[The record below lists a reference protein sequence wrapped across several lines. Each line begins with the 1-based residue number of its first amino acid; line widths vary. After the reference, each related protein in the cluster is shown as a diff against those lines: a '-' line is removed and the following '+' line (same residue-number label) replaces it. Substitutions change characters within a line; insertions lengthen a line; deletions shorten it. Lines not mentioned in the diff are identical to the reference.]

1 MQLIEGQMCL
11 LFFLIKKRRQIRSN
25 KMRIESARVRVTFK
39 HFNCLSLI
47 FKAVLI
53 MSVICTF
60 KVNKKKAAV
69 SGCADA
75 PSRIST
81 IQPMQKNT
89 CEKKQQSRS
98 QAHVVFAGFFWLTH
112 GLPARAAENQCGAVQ
127 TAHNS

>member
-1 MQLIEGQMCL
+1 MSVI
-11 LFFLIKKRRQIRSN
+11 FFNKKRRQIRSN

-69 SGCADA
+69 LS
-75 PSRIST
+75 
-81 IQPMQKNT
+81 
-89 CEKKQQSRS
+89 
-98 QAHVVFAGFFWLTH
+98 FWLCRCPKQNKYHTTNAKEH
-112 GLPARAAENQCGAVQ
+112 MRKK
-127 TAHNS
+127 TAKQITSTCCVCRILLVNAWSTS